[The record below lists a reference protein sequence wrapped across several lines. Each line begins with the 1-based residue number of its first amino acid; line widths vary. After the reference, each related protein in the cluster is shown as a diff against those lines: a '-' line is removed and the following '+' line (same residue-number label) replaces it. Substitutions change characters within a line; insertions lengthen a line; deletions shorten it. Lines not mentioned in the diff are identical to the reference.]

1 MKNYHENELT
11 CACEYC
17 ESASEVCDGD
27 AVLCSRHGMVGRE
40 HICRRFSY
48 DPLKRRPAPFR
59 MPDNIDVADL
69 LL

>member
-1 MKNYHENELT
+1 
-11 CACEYC
+11 
-17 ESASEVCDGD
+17 
-27 AVLCSRHGMVGRE
+27 VLCSRHGMVGRE